1 VKSVRTVVSLLGVFG
16 LLSFALPVVGQ
27 DLAAVTIVDQRSEES
42 LTGRRSSVFSAIAF
56 LPEKAVKPAPVVQLQ
71 DALSR
76 RATGPLALVISEM
89 RVIDFFP
96 VRLNAGMPT
105 GGIASVISER
115 LVDSRTD
122 WSLIDAIGLSEEE
135 DSVICLLAGTVNG
148 REISVAAHSPYKLG
162 GGAMVRSNENFK
174 AAVTSSID
182 QVAQKIVDL
191 EAAAQATQ

>member
-1 VKSVRTVVSLLGVFG
+1 
-16 LLSFALPVVGQ
+16 
-27 DLAAVTIVDQRSEES
+27 
-42 LTGRRSSVFSAIAF
+42 
-56 LPEKAVKPAPVVQLQ
+56 
-71 DALSR
+71 
-76 RATGPLALVISEM
+76 M

-105 GGIASVISER
+105 GGVAAVISER

-122 WSLIDAIGLSEEE
+122 WSIIDAIGISEEV

-148 REISVAAHSPYKLG
+148 REISVAAHAPYKLG